1 MKAWRVHEWGEPESM
16 RLEEIPEPQP
26 GPGQVRIRNRAAAL
40 NFFDV
45 LQVQGKYQV
54 KPPFPF
60 TPGAEVAGVI
70 DAVGQGVTA
79 HHAGDRVMAIT
90 HGNAFAESSTA
101 PAMSAFTMPAS
112 MSFEEAAA
120 MPIVY
125 HTSYFALTHRTKLL
139 PSEWLLVH
147 AGASGVGMSAIQ
159 IGKALGARVIAT
171 GGSEA
176 KCRFAL
182 EQGADHALDYANA
195 SWVDRVKEIT
205 GRGAD
210 VIYDP
215 VGGDI
220 FDLSSKCIAPE
231 GRLLVIG
238 FASGRIP
245 SMAANR
251 VLLKNMSLVGVLW
264 GGHVLMHP
272 QYPSQIH
279 PALMEMYSDGKI
291 RPAVGA
297 RYGFEDLPRGLRDL
311 ANRKVMGKAV
321 VSFPS
326 SSESLM
332 EDDEAAPVEIRGEPM
347 SATVLRERR

>member
-1 MKAWRVHEWGEPESM
+1 MKAWRVHAWGEPESM
-16 RLEEIPEPQP
+16 ALEDIAEPQP
-26 GPGQVRIRNRAAAL
+26 GKGQVRIRNRAAAL
-40 NFFDV
+40 NFFDI

-60 TPGAEVAGVI
+60 TPGAEVAGVV
-70 DAVGQGVTA
+70 DAVGEDVTSLR
-79 HHAGDRVMAIT
+79 AGDRVMAMP
-90 HGNAFAESSTA
+90 HGGAFAELSNA
-101 PAMSAFTMPAS
+101 PASSVFPIPDG

-125 HTSYFALTHRTKLL
+125 HTSYFAFTHRTELRAG
-139 PSEWLLVH
+139 EWVLVH

-159 IGKALGARVIAT
+159 IAKAMGARVIAT
-171 GGSEA
+171 AGSEA
-176 KCRFAL
+176 KL
-182 EQGADHALDYANA
+182 EFSKRQGAEHVLDYTDAA
-195 SWVDRVKEIT
+195 WVDRVKEIT

-215 VGGDI
+215 VGGDV
-220 FDLSSKCIAPE
+220 FDLSSKCIASE

-264 GGHVLMHP
+264 GGYIQSHPEYPAQVHPKLMD
-272 QYPSQIH
+272 
-279 PALMEMYSDGKI
+279 LYSAGKI

-297 RYGFEDLPRGLRDL
+297 RHGVEELPAALRLL
-311 ANRKVMGKAV
+311 ANRGVMGKAV
-321 VSFPS
+321 VQF
-326 SSESLM
+326 
-332 EDDEAAPVEIRGEPM
+332 
-347 SATVLRERR
+347 